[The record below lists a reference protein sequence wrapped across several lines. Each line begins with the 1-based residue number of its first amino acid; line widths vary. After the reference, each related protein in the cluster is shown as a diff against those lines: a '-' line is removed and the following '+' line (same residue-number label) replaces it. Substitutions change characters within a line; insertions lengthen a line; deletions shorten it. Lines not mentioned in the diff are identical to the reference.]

1 MISTESTTKQPTTKS
16 NRDTMLTTC
25 ECVCR
30 STGKICHRT
39 ARKVHALDK
48 ARRVCGLHVKA
59 PLPPPTIITH
69 SGKNKTALI
78 DHYFKKQI
86 DETKRETVH
95 IHIVLLWVMHVLT
108 WIVMGVY
115 YYSSL
120 SQAALPPPLPPPP
133 VAGRLPPWL
142 RLC

>member
-1 MISTESTTKQPTTKS
+1 MSP
-16 NRDTMLTTC
+16 TC

-30 STGKICHRT
+30 TTGKICHRT
-39 ARKVHALDK
+39 ARKVHTLDK
-48 ARRVCGLHVKA
+48 SRRVCGLHVKA

-115 YYSSL
+115 YYYSL
-120 SQAALPPPLPPPP
+120 SQAAQPPPPP

-142 RLC
+142 RFCY